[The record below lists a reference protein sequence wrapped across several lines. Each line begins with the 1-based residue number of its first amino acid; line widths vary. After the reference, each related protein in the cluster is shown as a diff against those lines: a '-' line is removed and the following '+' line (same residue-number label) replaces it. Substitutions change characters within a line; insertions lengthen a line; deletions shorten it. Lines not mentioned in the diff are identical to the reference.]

1 DALPI
6 SEDETATF
14 ERAEEVAAQRE
25 ARSAHALEEERGSA
39 RGVRATLDLGDLEI
53 RVDLLAHANEL
64 AVTFE
69 IEHAVA
75 EASVRH
81 RALLLVASARIRA
94 GPAVAPFLVDEK
106 GEQIGRASC
115 RERGTREMCARAE
128 A

>member
-81 RALLLVASARIRA
+81 RALLLVASARLRA
-94 GPAVAPFLVDEK
+94 GPAVAPSLGEAKRARKREPHLGRVPFLMD
-106 GEQIGRASC
+106 GAQ
-115 RERGTREMCARAE
+115 
-128 A
+128 